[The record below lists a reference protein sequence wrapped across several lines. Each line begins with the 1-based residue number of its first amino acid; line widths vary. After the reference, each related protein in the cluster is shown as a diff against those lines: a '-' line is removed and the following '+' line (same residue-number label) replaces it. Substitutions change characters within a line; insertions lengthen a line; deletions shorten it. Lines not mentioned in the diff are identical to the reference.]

1 MEKSE
6 SLQCPE
12 CKSKN
17 VAWILWGY
25 PNMDAIQE
33 QLDKGEI
40 TLGGCI
46 ITDND
51 PKWECNVCNHMWGER
66 DDDE

>member
-1 MEKSE
+1 MEKTE
-6 SLQCPE
+6 HQQCPQ

-25 PNMDAIQE
+25 PNMNLIQE
-33 QLDKGEI
+33 ELDKGEI
-40 TLGGCI
+40 TLGGCLI
-46 ITDND
+46 GDND
-51 PKWECNVCNHMWGER
+51 PKWECNECNHRWGER